1 MYYTAQ
7 LVRIMKAFRRC
18 MLFFMTVI
26 LLMSAGSSYAAGFT
40 QPYSHYSDR
49 ENIRDVLADF
59 ARSQGYTAQL
69 SEQISGLVSGR
80 FDRVDPE
87 VFAKGMEAA
96 YGVRY
101 YVLNDTLYFYHE
113 SEETRTIFRPSS
125 VQPQKLRSMLQN
137 SSLIAREL
145 PLSIDSNGLLVLT
158 GPAFY
163 VNGLVSLAREF
174 DRGEEHQVVME
185 VFKLKHAKA
194 QDVRLDN
201 LDAVVILPGI
211 ASILQRMVGSSV
223 EGAGGF
229 SMVAKSPALQGLRG
243 SGMAASAGGSAT
255 AGEGSGPVVSSES
268 GDPNA
273 GFTPRIIAD
282 SRLNAVIIQD
292 FKYRM
297 PYYRQVIDELD
308 VPLRLVELHAAIVDI
323 DIDAAESLGV
333 DWRAGHRS
341 GNWGGE
347 IGSGQPNW
355 DGSFPAGNPDAG
367 GIFSTIFQTNH
378 SQFMAQVNMLEEDN
392 KAKTLGKPSVLTLDN
407 IEAVLEDTTTRYVP
421 ISGNDSSDLFMV
433 ESGTVLRVTPHIIES
448 ADGGAPL
455 ISMVISLQSNQDSS
469 DNGDYFTTADGNITV
484 PPVKQTRINT
494 QAVVREGQSL
504 LLGGY
509 YVQYAAAGDSGVPV
523 LKDVPVA
530 GGLFGSE
537 NESTYTRERLLLIT
551 PRILDLDELNVPA
564 QVRELGFDREAT
576 QSDYNHVVREPKTEE
591 SSGCSSNR
599 NAPAAPSAL
608 GTQSGSGMEISLP

>member
-1 MYYTAQ
+1 
-7 LVRIMKAFRRC
+7 MKAFRRF

-26 LLMSAGSSYAAGFT
+26 LLMSAGSSYAASFT

-49 ENIRDVLADF
+49 ESIRDVLADF
-59 ARSQGYTAQL
+59 ARSQGLTAQI
-69 SEQISGLVSGR
+69 SEQINGLVSGR
-80 FDRVDPE
+80 FDKVDPQ
-87 VFAKGMEAA
+87 VFVEGMGAA

-125 VQPQKLRSMLQN
+125 VQPQTLRSMLQN
-137 SSLIAREL
+137 SHLIAREL

-163 VNGLVSLAREF
+163 VNGLVAIAREF

-243 SGMAASAGGSAT
+243 SGMAATAGGSSPA
-255 AGEGSGPVVSSES
+255 AEGSGPLVSSES

-323 DIDAAESLGV
+323 DIDAAQSLGV
-333 DWRAGHRS
+333 DWRAGRRS

-347 IGSGQPNW
+347 IGSGQLNW
-355 DGSFPAGNPDAG
+355 DGSFPADNPDGG

-455 ISMVISLQSNQDSS
+455 ISMVISMQSNQDAS
-469 DNGDYFTTADGNITV
+469 DNGDYYTTSDGSITV

-509 YVQYAAAGDSGVPV
+509 YVQYAAAGDSGVPT

-551 PRILDLDELNVPA
+551 PRILDLDELNVPS

-576 QSDYNHVVREPKTEE
+576 QSDYNNVIREAKTEE

-599 NAPAAPSAL
+599 NAPTAPSAA